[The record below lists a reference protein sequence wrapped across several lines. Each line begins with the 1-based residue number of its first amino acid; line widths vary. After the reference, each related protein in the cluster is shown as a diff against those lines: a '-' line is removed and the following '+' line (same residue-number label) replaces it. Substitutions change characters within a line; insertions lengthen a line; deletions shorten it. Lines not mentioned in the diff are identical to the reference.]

1 MTSSGLEPRRVL
13 IVSAGIGEGHN
24 AAGRALAEA
33 APRAWP
39 GCEVGWL
46 DALEAAG
53 HQFARLARQF
63 YVTQVRSTPA
73 AYDYFYFAM
82 WRHRWYLDSTRGGM
96 GALFGRRMASPIR
109 AFAPDVIISTY
120 PLGSAGLSWLRGRGL
135 LSGRVG
141 AWVPAFSPHPAW
153 LYPALDR
160 TYVMHSAAVQAAR
173 RAEPGMPLAVGA
185 LPVRDGF
192 APASPSGQAAAQRRL
207 GLAPDGFTVLVS
219 TGSLGFGRVERTVA
233 AILDASPDVRVVVT
247 CGRNRDLQ
255 RQLAARGWPPE
266 RLRVT
271 GWTDEMPTL
280 MAAADLVVSNGGGG
294 TALEAIAS
302 ARPVVIT
309 DPVPGHGRDNAR
321 LMAAAGLALLAP
333 TPASLTSTV
342 GRLAGDREAVATL
355 TRAATARATL
365 RRLEDDLADL
375 AADGAHE
382 PGPDDQGADPVPR
395 PRRGRFAR
403 HGAR

>member
-1 MTSSGLEPRRVL
+1 MTGSTGPAPRRVL

-46 DALEAAG
+46 DALETAG

-96 GALFGRRMASPIR
+96 GTLFGRRMASPIR
-109 AFAPDVIISTY
+109 AFAPDVIMSTY

-135 LSGRVG
+135 LDCRVG
-141 AWVPAFSPHPAW
+141 AWVPAFCPHPSW

-160 TYVMHSAAVQAAR
+160 TYVMHARAVQAAE

-192 APASPSGQAAAQRRL
+192 APASAAEQAAARGRL
-207 GLAPDGFTVLVS
+207 ELAPDGFTVLVS

-233 AILDASPDVRVVVT
+233 AILAAGPQVRAIVT
-247 CGRNRDLQ
+247 CGRNRGLQ
-255 RQLAARGWPPE
+255 RQLASRGWPPG

-271 GWTDEMPTL
+271 GWTDDMPTL
-280 MAAADLVVSNGGGG
+280 MAAADVVVSNGGGG
-294 TALEAIAS
+294 TALEAMAS
-302 ARPVVIT
+302 GRPVLIT
-309 DPVPGHGRDNAR
+309 DPVPGHGRDNAT
-321 LMAAAGLALLAP
+321 LMAAAGLAVLAP

-342 GRLAGDREAVATL
+342 ARLAGDAGAVAAL
-355 TRAATARATL
+355 ATAARDRATL
-365 RRLEDDLADL
+365 RRREDDLADL
-375 AADGAHE
+375 AALPLAE
-382 PGPDDQGADPVPR
+382 RSPSALPR
-395 PRRGRFAR
+395 PRHRRFAG
-403 HGAR
+403 HAAR